1 MESKRIKP
9 CALPAMIPIDKLV
22 TDFPESKS
30 AEQVLQCRFHSNV
43 PYVNMV
49 EDEHEGVVVDTVVRS
64 SVPSSS
70 PAIFPRCGPRRE
82 LYFNPRQVTA
92 GIVTCGGLCPGL
104 NSVIKDISH
113 ALRELYGAK
122 IVYGF
127 VGGFAGIY
135 SRPPVELTE
144 VNTRG
149 IQNLGGTI
157 LSSARGGFDEHKI
170 LQRLC
175 ELEVDQL
182 FVVGGDGT
190 MRGANALAKAAKLFA
205 KRPLAVLGVPK
216 TIDNDIAMID
226 RSFGFET
233 AVEETLR
240 AVRSAKV
247 EAACS
252 VNGVGVVKV
261 MGRSAGFIATQ
272 VTLASGAVDLCL
284 IPEVPIV
291 YDSGKNCGFAH
302 LSRVVRA
309 KGSAVVVIAEG
320 AGEVILGRTQEV
332 DAGGNR
338 QLPELGPWIKATVRD
353 HLRKNGIE
361 DATVKYIDPSYMVR
375 SVPANASDLVYCLT
389 LSQGVVHAAM
399 AGLTNC
405 CAGLVHNRSV
415 LIPLEMVLESSPRGV
430 DPKGWTW
437 ERVVDATGQPFQLPC

>member
-1 MESKRIKP
+1 
-9 CALPAMIPIDKLV
+9 MIPIDRLSIE
-22 TDFPESKS
+22 FPESQS
-30 AEQVLQCRFHSNV
+30 AQQVLRCRFHSNV

-49 EDEHEGVVVDTVVRS
+49 EDEREGVVVDTVLTVAGS
-64 SVPSSS
+64 AS
-70 PAIFPRCGPRRE
+70 PPATFPRCGPRRE

-104 NSVIKDISH
+104 NSVVKDISH

-122 IVYGF
+122 RVYGF

-135 SRPPVELTE
+135 SRAPLELTE
-144 VNTRG
+144 ANTRG

-157 LSSARGGFDEHKI
+157 LSSARGGFDELKI
-170 LQRLC
+170 LQRLG

-190 MRGANALAKAAKLFA
+190 MRGANALAKAASRLA

-216 TIDNDIAMID
+216 TIDNDIAVID
-226 RSFGFET
+226 RSFGFDT

-252 VNGVGVVKV
+252 INGVGVVKV

-272 VTLASGAVDLCL
+272 ATLASGEVDLCV
-284 IPEVPIV
+284 IPEVPLV
-291 YDSGKNCGFAH
+291 HDSGENCGFRH
-302 LSRVVRA
+302 LARVVRA

-320 AGEVILGRTQEV
+320 AGEAILGQTNEV

-338 QLPELGPWIKATVRD
+338 KLPELGPWIKATVCE
-353 HLRKNGIE
+353 HLRRRGIE

-375 SVPANASDLVYCLT
+375 SVPANASDLVYCLS

-415 LIPLEMVLESSPRGV
+415 LIPLEMVVEASPRGV

-437 ERVVDATGQPFQLPC
+437 ERVVDATGQPFQL